1 MFFRWAFAKH
11 PHPHSHPYPHL
22 VYLIKQIK
30 RSLEYLL
37 PVFKRVMLND
47 TKL

>member
-11 PHPHSHPYPHL
+11 PHPHPHPHPHL

-30 RSLEYLL
+30 RSLEHLL
-37 PVFKRVMLND
+37 PVLKRVMLND